1 MKNYTVL
8 KLWNLKQTNTWTKQ
22 YRKLDSLIKCYV
34 DIVLIEL
41 ASSTDPTRPG
51 EYKRYLRCYA
61 YSICRK
67 YRILYS
73 MRRKEEGIIE
83 LVRVGD
89 HKAVYNND

>member
-1 MKNYTVL
+1 M
-8 KLWNLKQTNTWTKQ
+8 
-22 YRKLDSLIKCYV
+22 

-51 EYKRYLRCYA
+51 EYKKYLRCYA
-61 YSICRK
+61 YSICSK